1 MTRVNNDRTLVRQR
15 CSHAP
20 TPAARAPLA
29 STNLA
34 RVERGAGGAATNGQ
48 NVRPF
53 LDFTLDG
60 GDKHEDDDGDDNVD
74 VNHDAGTGGD
84 DDDSQNVFPSKSKT
98 LSSPRGEIR
107 ITFNDA
113 ASEEMTAMMR
123 SDATNNFIFSL
134 LSDL

>member
-1 MTRVNNDRTLVRQR
+1 MIGLLSFEN

-60 GDKHEDDDGDDNVD
+60 GDKHDDDGGDGDDGDDNVD
-74 VNHDAGTGGD
+74 VNHDDGTGGD
-84 DDDSQNVFPSKSKT
+84 DDDS
-98 LSSPRGEIR
+98 
-107 ITFNDA
+107 
-113 ASEEMTAMMR
+113 
-123 SDATNNFIFSL
+123 
-134 LSDL
+134 

>member
-1 MTRVNNDRTLVRQR
+1 M
-15 CSHAP
+15 
-20 TPAARAPLA
+20 A

-48 NVRPF
+48 NVLPF

-84 DDDSQNVFPSKSKT
+84 DDDS
-98 LSSPRGEIR
+98 
-107 ITFNDA
+107 
-113 ASEEMTAMMR
+113 
-123 SDATNNFIFSL
+123 
-134 LSDL
+134 